1 MLTRFLFIAFLV
13 FNHIVVNSQV
23 GVGTDTPANSSMLHI
38 SGTTDGINFKGF
50 MPPRI
55 PSEVERNT
63 INPEIADAGLLI
75 FLQSTGCLQIWTGSN
90 WRDIYCSNSIV
101 DFTNASQTLFEGVGG
116 IDFQFDIEDPSSTQ
130 SLTFLISASSYTD
143 LDESTG
149 VTITIPPGVTSFT
162 ATDVFTITDD
172 AVEETSEDV
181 IFTISNLTGGQGTPS
196 IGTTNPHTVTIVD
209 NDTQLLD
216 LWINEFHYDNNGV
229 DTNQFVELAGIA
241 NTNLGT
247 YEVAL
252 YNGSGN
258 AYRYWSNSNTSL
270 ADTNGNGYGFITIT
284 IPENNN
290 FENGIGAIALSL
302 NGSVVQF
309 ISYGGVVTA
318 SNSNTFG
325 INIAAGMTS
334 TNIGIQQTGDAT
346 LDPAGASLQLTG
358 AGRTFGDF
366 TWIRTQMSTRGAE
379 NTGQTISN

>member
-1 MLTRFLFIAFLV
+1 MLNRFLFIAFLV
-13 FNHIVVNSQV
+13 FNHLVVNSQV

-38 SGTTDGINFKGF
+38 SGTTDGVNYKGL

-55 PSEVERNT
+55 PSVTERAT
-63 INPEIADAGLLI
+63 INPAVADAGLLI

-90 WRDIYCSNSIV
+90 WRDIYCSNSSV
-101 DFTNASQTLFEGVGG
+101 EFTVSTQVLFEGVGG
-116 IDFQFDIEDPSSTQ
+116 IDFQFTIEDPSSTDPI
-130 SLTFLISASSYTD
+130 TIFITPSSFDD
-143 LDESTG
+143 LDETAG
-149 VTITIPPGVTSFT
+149 VTITIPAGVTSFT

-181 IFTISNLTGGQGTPS
+181 VFTISNPTGGQGTIS
-196 IGTTNPHTVTIVD
+196 IGTINPQTVTIVD

-241 NTNLGT
+241 NTNLS
-247 YEVAL
+247 YQISL
-252 YNGSGN
+252 YDGSGSV
-258 AYRYWSNSNTSL
+258 YRSWSASGVSL
-270 ADTNGNGYGFITIT
+270 ADTNGNGYGFITRT
-284 IPENNN
+284 VPVSNN
-290 FENGIGAIALSL
+290 FENGRGAIALSL
-302 NGSVVQF
+302 NGTVVQF

-318 SNSNTFG
+318 GTGGFFG
-325 INIAAGMTS
+325 TNIAAGMTS
-334 TNIGIQQTGDAT
+334 TDIGIQQTGDPT

-366 TWIRTQMSTRGAE
+366 TWIRTQMSTQGAE